1 MKNFIFFFLIAS
13 SLTAFAGDKGNGEH
27 PISKVDDEFI
37 SQKDILCPKVMNSTI
52 YPETIT
58 FNIDGVDRT
67 YDFQVVREYCE
78 EHQFEG

>member
-1 MKNFIFFFLIAS
+1 MKSFIFFFLLAS
-13 SLTAFAGDKGNGEH
+13 ALSAFAGDKGNGEH

-37 SQKDILCPKVMNSTI
+37 SEADILCLKVMNSTI

-58 FNIDGVDRT
+58 FNINGIDRT
-67 YDFQVVREYCE
+67 YDFQVVRDYCV